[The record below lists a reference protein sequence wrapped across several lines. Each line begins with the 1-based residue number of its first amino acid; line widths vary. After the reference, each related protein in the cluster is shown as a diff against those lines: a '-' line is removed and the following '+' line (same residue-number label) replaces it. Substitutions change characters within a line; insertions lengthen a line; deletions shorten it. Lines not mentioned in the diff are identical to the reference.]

1 MDLSAIRIDTHR
13 LQKDLVHLGNFGE
26 IPGGGLMRTA
36 LSEADLEARRWFK
49 SRMEEAGLR
58 VREDAVANLIGRL
71 DPPAVSSSSSCIA
84 IGSHIDSVPN
94 GGKFDGALGLCVGLE
109 AIRAIRESGLSLLCP
124 LELLVFTDEEGSHY
138 AGTFGSR
145 AMLDLLLEG
154 EIDRSKNES
163 QPSLAA
169 DLLRIGKDPAR
180 IAEAIRRATEFRAF
194 LEVHI
199 EQGPILN
206 AMNIPIGIV
215 EGIVFLERHIIR
227 VVGQSGH
234 AGTIPMHLRDDALVK
249 AARIITAVS
258 DALVHFGTDIVGTIG
273 NLQVHPGAFNIIPG
287 RVDMLL
293 DLRAMDE
300 LTLASGRNTIRKI
313 VESEKNVQTELIL
326 SKGGISMD
334 GDLMKLIE
342 DSCRERG
349 IPCTRMGSGAG
360 HDAMSFQTRGI
371 PTGMI
376 FIPCEKGKSHGPE
389 EAIRWEDATRS
400 AQVLADAVVKIGI
413 VEREERNIS
422 SQGCIQA
429 KPCSRR

>member
-1 MDLSAIRIDTHR
+1 MDLSAIRINPKR
-13 LQKDLVHLGNFGE
+13 LQKDLVDLGGFGE
-26 IPGGGLMRTA
+26 VPGGGLVRTA
-36 LSEADLEARRWFK
+36 LSDADLGARRWFK
-49 SRMEEAGLR
+49 SRMEDAGLR

-71 DPPAVSSSSSCIA
+71 DPSEGSPSSPCIGV
-84 IGSHIDSVPN
+84 GSHIDSVPN

-109 AIRAIRESGLSLLCP
+109 AVRAIRESGLPLPCP
-124 LELLVFTDEEGSHY
+124 LELLVFTDEEGNHY

-145 AMLDLLLEG
+145 AMLDLLLER
-154 EIDRSKNES
+154 EIYCSRSED
-163 QPSLAA
+163 QPSLAS

-180 IAEAIRRATEFRAF
+180 IGDAVRRVTEFRAF

-206 AMNIPIGIV
+206 VMNIPIGIV

-227 VVGQSGH
+227 VIGQSGH
-234 AGTIPMHLRDDALVK
+234 AGTTPMHLRDDALVK
-249 AARIITAVS
+249 AARIVTEVNE
-258 DALVHFGTDIVGTIG
+258 ALVRSGTGIVGTFG
-273 NLQVHPGAFNIIPG
+273 NLQVYPGAFNIISG

-293 DLRAMDE
+293 DLRSMDE
-300 LTLASGRNTIRKI
+300 LTLASGRDTIRKI

-326 SKGGISMD
+326 SKGGVSMD
-334 GDLMKLIE
+334 ADIMQAIE

-376 FIPCEKGKSHGPE
+376 FIPCEEGKSHGPE
-389 EAIRWEDATRS
+389 ETICWEDATRS
-400 AQVLADAVVKIGI
+400 AQVLADSVFRIGFG
-413 VEREERNIS
+413 N
-422 SQGCIQA
+422 
-429 KPCSRR
+429 RRGKGVDS

>member
-1 MDLSAIRIDTHR
+1 VDASAIRINERR
-13 LQKDLVHLGNFGE
+13 LQKDLCDLGSFGE
-26 IPGGGLMRTA
+26 VLSGGLMRTA
-36 LSEADLEARRWFK
+36 LSNADLEARRWFK

-71 DPPAVSSSSSCIA
+71 DPPAVSPSSSCIGV
-84 IGSHIDSVPN
+84 GSHIDSVPN
-94 GGKFDGALGLCVGLE
+94 GGKFDGGLGLCVGLE
-109 AIRAIRESGLSLLCP
+109 AVRAIRESGLSFPCP

-154 EIDRSKNES
+154 EIYRSRSED
-163 QPSLAA
+163 QPSLSA

-180 IAEAIRRATEFRAF
+180 IAEAIRQPTEFCAF

-215 EGIVFLERHIIR
+215 EGVVFLERHIIR

-234 AGTIPMHLRDDALVK
+234 AGTTPMQLRDDALVK
-249 AARIITAVS
+249 AARIITGVHEV
-258 DALVHFGTDIVGTIG
+258 LVHSGTDMVGTIG
-273 NLQVHPGAFNIIPG
+273 NLQVFPGVFNIIPG
-287 RVDMLL
+287 RVDMFL

-300 LTLASGRNTIRKI
+300 LTLDSGRNTIREI
-313 VESEKNVQTELIL
+313 VASETNAQAELIL

-334 GDLMKLIE
+334 ADIMQALE
-342 DSCRERG
+342 DSCRERA

-376 FIPCEKGKSHGPE
+376 FIPCEEGKSHGPE

-400 AQVLADAVVKIGI
+400 AQVLADSVMRIGFG
-413 VEREERNIS
+413 EKREKGLGS
-422 SQGCIQA
+422 
-429 KPCSRR
+429 

>member
-1 MDLSAIRIDTHR
+1 MDASAIRINERR
-13 LQKDLVHLGNFGE
+13 LQKDLCDLGSFGE
-26 IPGGGLMRTA
+26 VPGGGLMRTA
-36 LSEADLEARRWFK
+36 LSNADLEARRWFK

-71 DPPAVSSSSSCIA
+71 DPPAGSPSSSCIA

-109 AIRAIRESGLSLLCP
+109 AIRAIRESGLSLPCP

-154 EIDRSKNES
+154 EIDRSKS
-163 QPSLAA
+163 GDQPSLAA

-206 AMNIPIGIV
+206 TMDIPIGIV
-215 EGIVFLERHIIR
+215 KGIVFLERHIIR

-234 AGTIPMHLRDDALVK
+234 AGTTPMQLRDDALVK
-249 AARIITAVS
+249 AARIVTGVNE
-258 DALVHFGTDIVGTIG
+258 ALVHSSTDLVGTIG

-287 RVDMLL
+287 RVDMFL

-300 LTLASGRNTIRKI
+300 WTLASGRNTIRKI
-313 VESEKNVQTELIL
+313 AESEKNVQTELIL
-326 SKGGISMD
+326 SKGGTSMD
-334 GDLMKLIE
+334 ADIMQVIE
-342 DSCRERG
+342 DSCRERA

-376 FIPCEKGKSHGPE
+376 FIPCEQGRSHGPE

-400 AQVLADAVVKIGI
+400 AQVLADSVIRIGFG
-413 VEREERNIS
+413 ERREKGLGS
-422 SQGCIQA
+422 
-429 KPCSRR
+429 